1 MPFGVRV
8 IHLPKGGKKG
18 KRRELPAQRARKQP
32 RILLKL
38 PNLSLW
44 YKNPFVKRFFLNRE
58 MGVKPG
64 NAINVNTISSRA
76 PLTTSFFAFI
86 FDFGMA

>member
-8 IHLPKGGKKG
+8 IHLPKGGKIG